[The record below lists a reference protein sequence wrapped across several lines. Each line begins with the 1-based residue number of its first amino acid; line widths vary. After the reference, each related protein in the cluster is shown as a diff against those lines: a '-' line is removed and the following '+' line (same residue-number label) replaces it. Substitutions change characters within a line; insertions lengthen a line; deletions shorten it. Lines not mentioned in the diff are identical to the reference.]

1 MLLRPAS
8 NRMLVRTPATTTTW
22 TLHSIFLSCSITCT
36 IIRSQCKVI
45 SECFSVEC
53 KYEVNKNDVQH
64 SHIMSSKAFKQKFS
78 LSHLFHYYHHST
90 LQPFGITLAAIPP
103 LHAPSPTPFLLPAM
117 VCYSNKQVILND
129 IVCTL
134 ELSIPAEVIQNADRV
149 QHSCSTDIDNLD
161 DNGNPLLLS

>member
-1 MLLRPAS
+1 MEMVCLLAS
-8 NRMLVRTPATTTTW
+8 QASIKQDACQNTSNNNNNMDSY
-22 TLHSIFLSCSITCT
+22 SIFLSCSITCT
-36 IIRSQCKVI
+36 IIQSQCKVI

-53 KYEVNKNDVQH
+53 KYEVNKNDAQH

-117 VCYSNKQVILND
+117 VHYSN
-129 IVCTL
+129 
-134 ELSIPAEVIQNADRV
+134 
-149 QHSCSTDIDNLD
+149 
-161 DNGNPLLLS
+161 